1 MKPAVQRAMF
11 VGVALLG
18 ALAVYAV
25 LDVTLHGGAT
35 SRRDSLVEPYQAGF
49 AGR

>member
-25 LDVTLHGGAT
+25 LDAT
-35 SRRDSLVEPYQAGF
+35 TRGVAMSRNESPVEPYQTGF
-49 AGR
+49 ACR